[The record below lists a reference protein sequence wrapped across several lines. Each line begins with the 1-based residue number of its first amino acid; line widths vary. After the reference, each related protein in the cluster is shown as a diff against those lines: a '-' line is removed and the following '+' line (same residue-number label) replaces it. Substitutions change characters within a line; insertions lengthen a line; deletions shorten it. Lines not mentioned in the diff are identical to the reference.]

1 MLEKPF
7 KLHLMFNSHRLLILV
22 LILSNQSQRL
32 FWIRLKQLALPFHAM
47 VSSLILSAHHL
58 KMKLQALDSQ
68 LDLKVKPQVKEL
80 PLLLVTFLVSK
91 DSLKMTELISLSSS
105 EKSSMKTKIE
115 RSFFLVLPPQPK
127 MNLRSATPLTTQI

>member
-1 MLEKPF
+1 
-7 KLHLMFNSHRLLILV
+7 
-22 LILSNQSQRL
+22 
-32 FWIRLKQLALPFHAM
+32 
-47 VSSLILSAHHL
+47 
-58 KMKLQALDSQ
+58 MKLQALDSQ

-80 PLLLVTFLVSK
+80 PLLLVIFLVSK